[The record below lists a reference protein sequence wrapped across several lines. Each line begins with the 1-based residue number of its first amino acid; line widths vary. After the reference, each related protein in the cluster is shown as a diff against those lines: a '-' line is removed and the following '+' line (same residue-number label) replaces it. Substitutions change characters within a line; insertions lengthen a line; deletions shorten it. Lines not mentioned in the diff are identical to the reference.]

1 MQHKDQINGNC
12 LARKEI
18 IFSWNGM
25 LFRWRNSIGCLIWL
39 RGNTRILQA
48 QKFPGVLKQLIVGWW
63 EKFSSYE
70 LICAATMVFFTL
82 RIYARAQVA
91 SQNIFIGGDRRL
103 PEAGASLWRYWFQF
117 SVRLDPIIFCLYS
130 PMFLLVRVNKI
141 SVSTSL
147 MPRHQLIS
155 FGRVMA
161 TPRKGLMEILQT
173 TQI

>member
-1 MQHKDQINGNC
+1 MSELVGPAGTWPTLQVFACISTVSQRPHVICNSYKILRPHLWEYAFTPYLYGYSKP
-12 LARKEI
+12 A
-18 IFSWNGM
+18 
-25 LFRWRNSIGCLIWL
+25 WRPEPGSSRTGGGSNQVQWFILVTMWIRRVTCPNS
-39 RGNTRILQA
+39 
-48 QKFPGVLKQLIVGWW
+48 
-63 EKFSSYE
+63 
-70 LICAATMVFFTL
+70 
-82 RIYARAQVA
+82 
-91 SQNIFIGGDRRL
+91 GDRRL